1 MNPIFTHALPAIT
14 TIVSGVC
21 FLSVGVLF
29 GFSETSDSF
38 FLIVSIQGA
47 LGSLFQITWHSV
59 VPLLY
64 SRKSIPFRSVIVS
77 TTLINLLILGIAYL
91 ILAWTLENSLPS
103 YFNTSASVY
112 FLFFQLHI
120 FFKQL
125 YLTEGKLKQFY
136 LLDSVGYTASIITLL
151 LLSIA
156 DPRLHTLSNIFNALL
171 FCWIGTCAIDCYL
184 HRELIKPVHSKS
196 LSLMSLRKGVAPRIA
211 GLLYSSKDFII
222 PIVMNQYSPSGT
234 VTLYA
239 YISRVLLA
247 LYQTVSLHIVNIWI
261 STPGSLDRTCTMK
274 KVGRTANRAMLAFG
288 SATTFVAFCLTVFL
302 VLIQRDAVK
311 VLFTLQSMSICVALF
326 ILFAV
331 QTFEQPY
338 SRIAYL
344 KQSFRTQIMADT
356 CNFLF
361 FLLTVGVAL
370 STGSV
375 LCVLFGA
382 TLSQV
387 LSLLIYRRAV
397 IRLLEQ

>member
-1 MNPIFTHALPAIT
+1 MNSIFTHALPAIT
-14 TIVSGVC
+14 TLLSGVC

-64 SRKSIPFRSVIVS
+64 SRKAILVRSVIVS
-77 TTLINLLILGIAYL
+77 TTLANLLILGVAYIIA
-91 ILAWTLENSLPS
+91 AWALEKDFSS
-103 YFNTSASVY
+103 YFNASASAY

-125 YLTEGKLKQFY
+125 CLTEGKLKQFY
-136 LLDSVGYTASIITLL
+136 ILDGVGYTASIFTLL
-151 LLSIA
+151 LLSVA

-171 FCWIGTCAIDCYL
+171 FCWAGTCAIDCYL
-184 HRELIKPVHSKS
+184 HRGLLKPVYSKR
-196 LSLMSLRKGVAPRIA
+196 LSLISLRKGVTPRIA

-222 PIVMNQYSPSGT
+222 PLVISQYSTSGT

-239 YISRVLLA
+239 YISRILLA

-261 STPGSLDRTCTMK
+261 STPGILDSTCTMK
-274 KVGRTANRAMLAFG
+274 KVKRTANRAILAFG
-288 SATTFVAFCLTVFL
+288 SATTLVAFFLMVFFF
-302 VLIQRDAVK
+302 LIQQDAVK
-311 VLFTLQSMSICVALF
+311 ALFTFQSMVICVALF

-344 KQSFRTQIMADT
+344 KRSFRTQIMADA

-361 FLLTVGVAL
+361 FILTVGIAL
-370 STGSV
+370 STGSILAV
-375 LCVLFGA
+375 LIGA

-387 LSLLIYRRAV
+387 LSFLIYRHAV
-397 IRLLEQ
+397 MRLLE